1 MYRLYVFI
9 LFFPFLSFSQLNE
22 GDVLFKINNQPVYAE
37 EFIRVYN
44 KNIEL
49 IQDESQKDIDNYLE
63 LYINYKLKLSD
74 AYLKKLDE
82 KDSYKSELNKYSRQ
96 LKSSFLTDKI
106 SEEKLILEAYDRTKY
121 EVNVSHILIR
131 IDEGNNDTISS
142 YNKALNLRKNLLK
155 DSIESVIKSYHNGKD
170 IIIENLGYFSAFKM
184 IYKFE
189 NVAYSTKVG
198 EVSMPFRTRFGYHI
212 LKVNDKRVSLG
223 EITVGHIM
231 AYKNKAGAKERI
243 YSLYDSIDKGSNFES
258 LAKKYSE
265 DKNTSFKGGR
275 LNPFS
280 SGQLNSIEFE
290 DVAFSLNER
299 NEISLPVETKL
310 GWHIIKLYSKSKL
323 KPIEDM
329 KSVLSNK
336 IKRSSRASVIS
347 DSFYQ
352 MLLDKYEVNYDNKNL
367 EYFESIINDEY
378 FNNSW
383 SIPDNLDEDKIL
395 ITIRNRTY
403 SFLDFATYIDD
414 NQGKIKTKAKE
425 NAISSLY
432 IDFINNNILEMYK
445 SNLEDENKDYK
456 YILKEYKEGLLL
468 FDLMQEKIWNTA
480 SKDSVKMKE
489 FYELN
494 KSNYTSFD
502 EDKGEITGDYQDFL
516 ENNWIKKLRKDNL
529 IVINKRI
536 LKRIKKLL
544 ENNE

>member
-1 MYRLYVFI
+1 MYRLYLFI

-22 GDVLFKINNQPVYAE
+22 GDILFKINNQPVYAE
-37 EFIRVYN
+37 EFVRVYN

-49 IQDESQKDIDNYLE
+49 IKDESQKDIDNYLE

-74 AYLKKLDE
+74 AYLRKLDE

-106 SEEKLILEAYDRTKY
+106 SEERLILEAYDRTKH
-121 EVNVSHILIR
+121 ELNVSHILIR
-131 IDEGNNDTISS
+131 IDEGNNDTINS

-155 DSIESVIKSYHNGKD
+155 DSIESVIKTYHNGKD

-231 AYKNKAGAKERI
+231 AYKNKPGAKERI

-290 DVAFSLNER
+290 DMAFSLNER

-336 IKRSSRASVIS
+336 IKRSSRASIIS

-352 MLLDKYEVNYDNKNL
+352 MLLDKYEINYDNKNL

-383 SIPDNLDEDKIL
+383 SIPDDLDEDKIL
-395 ITIRNRTY
+395 ITIRNQTY

-414 NQGKIKTKAKE
+414 NQGKTKTKE
-425 NAISSLY
+425 NIISSLY
-432 IDFINNNILEMYK
+432 IDFINNSILEMYK
-445 SNLEDENKDYK
+445 SNLENENKDYK

-468 FDLMQEKIWNTA
+468 FDLMQEKIWNVA
-480 SKDSVKMKE
+480 SKDSIKMKE

-502 EDKGEITGDYQDFL
+502 EDKGEIIGDYQDFL

>member
-1 MYRLYVFI
+1 MYRLYVFVI
-9 LFFPFLSFSQLNE
+9 VFPFLSFSQLNE
-22 GDVLFKINNQPVYAE
+22 GDVLFKINNKPVYAE
-37 EFIRVYN
+37 EFVRVYN

-49 IQDESQKDIDNYLE
+49 IEDESQKDIDNYLE

-74 AYLKKLDE
+74 AYLRKLDE
-82 KDSYKSELNKYSRQ
+82 KDSYKTELNKYTRE
-96 LKSSFLTDKI
+96 LESSFLTDKI
-106 SEEKLILEAYDRTKY
+106 SEEKLISEAYERTKH

-131 IDEGNNDTISS
+131 IDEGNNDTINS
-142 YNKALNLRKNLLK
+142 YNKVLNLRKNLLNENI
-155 DSIESVIKSYHNGKD
+155 DSLIKTYHNGKD

-189 NVAYSTKVG
+189 NMAYNTNVG

-231 AYKNKAGAKERI
+231 AYKNKPGSKEKI
-243 YSLYDSIDKGSNFES
+243 YSLYDSINKGSTFES

-290 DVAFSLNER
+290 EIAFSLNEK
-299 NEISLPVETKL
+299 NKISLPVETKL

-336 IKRSSRASVIS
+336 IKRSSRASIIS

-352 MLLDKYEVNYDNKNL
+352 MLLYKYGINYDNKNL
-367 EYFESIINDEY
+367 KYFESIINNEY
-378 FNNSW
+378 FSNSW
-383 SIPDNLDEDKIL
+383 SIPDDLDEDKIL
-395 ITIRNRTY
+395 ITIRNQTY

-414 NQGKIKTKAKE
+414 NQGKTKTKAKE
-425 NAISSLY
+425 NIISSLY
-432 IDFINNNILEMYK
+432 KDFINNSMLEIYK
-445 SNLEDENKDYK
+445 SNLEMENKDYK
-456 YILKEYKEGLLL
+456 NILNEYKEGLLL
-468 FDLMQEKIWNTA
+468 FDLMQEKIWSVA
-480 SKDSVKMKE
+480 SKDSIKMKE

-494 KSNYTSFD
+494 KFNYTSFD
-502 EDKGEITGDYQDFL
+502 QEKVKIIGDYQDFL
-516 ENNWIKKLRKDNL
+516 ENNWINNLRKDNL
-529 IVINKRI
+529 IVVNKRI
-536 LKRIKKLL
+536 LKRVKKLL

>member
-1 MYRLYVFI
+1 MYRLYLFI

-22 GDVLFKINNQPVYAE
+22 GDILFKINNQPVYAE
-37 EFIRVYN
+37 EFVRVYN

-49 IQDESQKDIDNYLE
+49 IEDESQKDIDNYLE

-74 AYLKKLDE
+74 AYLRKLDE

-106 SEEKLILEAYDRTKY
+106 SEERLILEAYDRTKH
-121 EVNVSHILIR
+121 ELNVSHILIR
-131 IDEGNNDTISS
+131 IDEGNNDTINS

-155 DSIESVIKSYHNGKD
+155 DSIESVIKTYHNGKD

-231 AYKNKAGAKERI
+231 AYKNKPGAKERI

-290 DVAFSLNER
+290 DMAFSLNER

-336 IKRSSRASVIS
+336 IKRSSRASIIS

-352 MLLDKYEVNYDNKNL
+352 MLLDKYEINYDNKNL

-383 SIPDNLDEDKIL
+383 SIPDDLDEDKIL
-395 ITIRNRTY
+395 ITIRNQTY

-414 NQGKIKTKAKE
+414 NQGKTKTKE
-425 NAISSLY
+425 NIISSLY
-432 IDFINNNILEMYK
+432 IDFINNSILEMYK
-445 SNLEDENKDYK
+445 SNLENENKDYK

-468 FDLMQEKIWNTA
+468 FDLMQEKIWNVA
-480 SKDSVKMKE
+480 SKDSIKMKE

-502 EDKGEITGDYQDFL
+502 EDKGEIIGDYQDFL

>member
-1 MYRLYVFI
+1 MYRLYLFV
-9 LFFPFLSFSQLNE
+9 LFFPVIAFSQLNE
-22 GDVLFKINNQPVYAE
+22 GDVLFKINNQPIYAE
-37 EFIRVYN
+37 EFVRVYN

-49 IQDESQKDIDNYLE
+49 IKDESQKDIDNYLE

-74 AYLKKLDE
+74 AYLRKLDE
-82 KDSYKSELNKYSRQ
+82 KDSYKNELNKYSKQ

-106 SEEKLILEAYDRTKY
+106 TEEKLILEAYDRTKQ

-131 IDEGNNDTISS
+131 IDEGNNDTIKS
-142 YNKALNLRKNLLK
+142 YNKVLNLRASLLNNNI
-155 DSIESVIKSYHNGKD
+155 DSVINTYHNGKD

-184 IYKFE
+184 IYAFE
-189 NVAYSTKVG
+189 NVAYRTRVG
-198 EVSMPFRTRFGYHI
+198 EVSMPFRTQFGYHI
-212 LKVNDKRVSLG
+212 LKVNDKRTSLG
-223 EITVGHIM
+223 EVTVGHIM
-231 AYKNKAGAKERI
+231 VSKKKPGAKEKI
-243 YSLYDSIDKGSNFES
+243 YSLYDSIAKGSNFES
-258 LAKKYSE
+258 LAKKYSD

-275 LNPFS
+275 LNSFS

-290 DVAFSLNER
+290 DMAFSLNER

-336 IKRSSRASVIS
+336 IKRSSRASIIS

-352 MLLDKYEVNYDNKNL
+352 MLLDKYEINYDNKNL
-367 EYFESIINDEY
+367 EYFESIINDQY

-383 SIPDNLDEDKIL
+383 SIPDDLDEDKIL
-395 ITIRNRTY
+395 ITIRNQTY

-414 NQGKIKTKAKE
+414 NQGKTKTKTKE
-425 NAISSLY
+425 NIISSLY
-432 IDFINNNILEMYK
+432 IDFINNSILEMYK
-445 SNLEDENKDYK
+445 SNLENENKDYK

-468 FDLMQEKIWNTA
+468 FDLMQEKIWNVA
-480 SKDSVKMKE
+480 SKDSIKMKE

-502 EDKGEITGDYQDFL
+502 EDKGEIIGDYQDFL

-529 IVINKRI
+529 IVVNKRI
-536 LKRIKKLL
+536 LKRVKKLL

>member
-367 EYFESIINDEY
+367 EYFESIINDKY
-378 FNNSW
+378 LNNSW

-425 NAISSLY
+425 NTISSLY

>member
-1 MYRLYVFI
+1 
-9 LFFPFLSFSQLNE
+9 
-22 GDVLFKINNQPVYAE
+22 
-37 EFIRVYN
+37 
-44 KNIEL
+44 
-49 IQDESQKDIDNYLE
+49 
-63 LYINYKLKLSD
+63 
-74 AYLKKLDE
+74 
-82 KDSYKSELNKYSRQ
+82 
-96 LKSSFLTDKI
+96 
-106 SEEKLILEAYDRTKY
+106 
-121 EVNVSHILIR
+121 
-131 IDEGNNDTISS
+131 
-142 YNKALNLRKNLLK
+142 
-155 DSIESVIKSYHNGKD
+155 
-170 IIIENLGYFSAFKM
+170 M

-231 AYKNKAGAKERI
+231 VYKNKPGAKERI

-290 DVAFSLNER
+290 DMAFSLNER

-336 IKRSSRASVIS
+336 IKRSSRASIIS

-352 MLLDKYEVNYDNKNL
+352 MLLDKYEINYDNKNL

-383 SIPDNLDEDKIL
+383 SIPDDLDEDKIL
-395 ITIRNRTY
+395 ITIRNQTY

-414 NQGKIKTKAKE
+414 NQGKTKTKE
-425 NAISSLY
+425 NIISSLY
-432 IDFINNNILEMYK
+432 IDFINNSILEMYK
-445 SNLEDENKDYK
+445 SNLENENKDYK

-468 FDLMQEKIWNTA
+468 FDLMQEKIWNVA
-480 SKDSVKMKE
+480 SKDSIKMKE

-502 EDKGEITGDYQDFL
+502 EDKGEIIGDYQDFL

>member
-1 MYRLYVFI
+1 MYRLYIFLVA
-9 LFFPFLSFSQLNE
+9 FPLISFSQINE
-22 GDVLFKINNQPVYAE
+22 GDVLFKINNQPVLAE

-49 IQDESQKDIDNYLE
+49 IEDKSQKDIDNYLE

-74 AYLKKLDE
+74 AYLRKLDQ
-82 KDSYKSELNKYSRQ
+82 KDTYKSELNKYSRQ
-96 LKSSFLTDKI
+96 LESSFLTDKKT
-106 SEEKLILEAYDRTKY
+106 EEKLILEAYDRTKQ

-131 IDEGNNDTISS
+131 IDEDNNDTINI
-142 YNKALNLRKNLLK
+142 YNRVLNLRRSLLK
-155 DSIESVIKSYHNGKD
+155 NNIDSLIETYHNGKD

-189 NVAYSTKVG
+189 NIAYNTKVG

-212 LKVNDKRVSLG
+212 LKVNDKRPSLG

-231 AYKNKAGAKERI
+231 TYKNKQGAKEKI
-243 YSLYDSIDKGSNFES
+243 YSLYDSIYNGSNFEL

-265 DKNTSFKGGR
+265 DKNTSYKGGR

-280 SGQLNSIEFE
+280 SGQLNSPEFE
-290 DVAFSLNER
+290 NMAFSLKDQ
-299 NEISLPVETKL
+299 NEISLPFETKI
-310 GWHIIKLYSKSKL
+310 GWHIIKFYSKSKL
-323 KPIEDM
+323 KPIEEM
-329 KSVLSNK
+329 KPILSNK
-336 IKRSSRASVIS
+336 IKRNSRSTIIS

-352 MLLDKYEVNYDNKNL
+352 MLLDKYDINYNNKNL
-367 EYFESIINDEY
+367 KYFEPMINQEY

-383 SIPDNLDEDKIL
+383 IIPDNLDKDSIL
-395 ITIRNRTY
+395 IIIRNKTY
-403 SFLDFATYIDD
+403 SFLDFATYIYE
-414 NQGKIKTKAKE
+414 NQGKTKSQIKE
-425 NAISSLY
+425 NVINSLY
-432 IDFINNNILEMYK
+432 KEFINNNLIEIYK

-468 FDLMQEKIWNTA
+468 FDLMQEKIWNVA
-480 SKDSVKMKE
+480 SKDSIKMKE

-502 EDKGEITGDYQDFL
+502 EDKGEIIGDYQDFL
-516 ENNWIKKLRKDNL
+516 ENIWIKKLRAENS
-529 IVINKRI
+529 IVVNKRV
-536 LKRIKKLL
+536 LRRIKKIL

>member
-1 MYRLYVFI
+1 MYRLYVFV
-9 LFFPFLSFSQLNE
+9 LFFPVIAFSQLNE

-37 EFIRVYN
+37 EFVRVYN

-49 IQDESQKDIDNYLE
+49 IEDESQKDIDNYLE

-74 AYLKKLDE
+74 AYLRKLDE

-106 SEEKLILEAYDRTKY
+106 SEERLILEAYDRTKH
-121 EVNVSHILIR
+121 ELNVSHILIR
-131 IDEGNNDTISS
+131 IDEGNNDTINS

-155 DSIESVIKSYHNGKD
+155 DSIESVIKTYHNGKD

-231 AYKNKAGAKERI
+231 AYKNKPGAKERI

-290 DVAFSLNER
+290 DMAFSLNER

-336 IKRSSRASVIS
+336 IKRSSRASIIS
-347 DSFYQ
+347 DSF
-352 MLLDKYEVNYDNKNL
+352 LSNV
-367 EYFESIINDEY
+367 
-378 FNNSW
+378 
-383 SIPDNLDEDKIL
+383 
-395 ITIRNRTY
+395 IR
-403 SFLDFATYIDD
+403 
-414 NQGKIKTKAKE
+414 
-425 NAISSLY
+425 
-432 IDFINNNILEMYK
+432 
-445 SNLEDENKDYK
+445 
-456 YILKEYKEGLLL
+456 
-468 FDLMQEKIWNTA
+468 
-480 SKDSVKMKE
+480 
-489 FYELN
+489 
-494 KSNYTSFD
+494 
-502 EDKGEITGDYQDFL
+502 
-516 ENNWIKKLRKDNL
+516 
-529 IVINKRI
+529 
-536 LKRIKKLL
+536 
-544 ENNE
+544 

>member
-1 MYRLYVFI
+1 MYRLYLFI
-9 LFFPFLSFSQLNE
+9 LVFPLITFSQIN
-22 GDVLFKINNQPVYAE
+22 DQDILFEINNQPVYAE

-49 IQDESQKDIDNYLE
+49 INDESQKDIDNYLE

-74 AYLKKLDE
+74 AYLRKLDQ

-106 SEEKLILEAYDRTKY
+106 TEEKLILEAYGRTKQ
-121 EVNVSHILIR
+121 EVNISHILIR
-131 IDEGNNDTISS
+131 INEDNNDTIKA
-142 YNKALNLRKNLLK
+142 YNKVLNLRASLLN
-155 DSIESVIKSYHNGKD
+155 DSIDSVINTYHNGKD

-189 NVAYSTKVG
+189 NVAYSTKIG

-223 EITVGHIM
+223 EVTVGHIM
-231 AYKNKAGAKERI
+231 IYKNKPGAREKI
-243 YSLYDSIDKGSNFES
+243 YSLYDSIAKGSNFES

-265 DKNTSFKGGR
+265 DKNTSFKGGK
-275 LNPFS
+275 LNSFS

-290 DVAFSLNER
+290 DMAFSLNDK
-299 NEISLPVETKL
+299 NEISSPIETKL

-336 IKRSSRASVIS
+336 IKRSSRSSIIS

-352 MLLDKYEVNYDNKNL
+352 MLLDKYEINYDNNNL
-367 EYFESIINDEY
+367 KYFESIINDEY
-378 FNNSW
+378 FKNSW
-383 SIPDNLDEDKIL
+383 LIPDDLNQNNNL
-395 ITIRNRTY
+395 ITIGNRTY
-403 SFLDFATYIDD
+403 NFLDFATYISE
-414 NQGKIKTKAKE
+414 NQGKIKSKDKE
-425 NAISSLY
+425 NIVFLLY
-432 IDFINNNILEMYK
+432 KEFINSSIVEMYK
-445 SNLEDENKDYK
+445 SNLENENKDYK

-468 FDLMQEKIWNTA
+468 FDLMQEKIWNVA
-480 SKDSVKMKE
+480 SKDSIKMKK
-489 FYELN
+489 FYESN

-502 EDKGEITGDYQDFL
+502 EDKGKIIGDYQDFL
-516 ENNWIKKLRKDNL
+516 ENNWLNKLRKDNV
-529 IVINKRI
+529 IVTNKRI
-536 LKRIKKLL
+536 LKRIKKIL

>member
-1 MYRLYVFI
+1 MYRLYIFLVA
-9 LFFPFLSFSQLNE
+9 FPLISFSQINE
-22 GDVLFKINNQPVYAE
+22 GDVLFKINNQPVLAE

-49 IQDESQKDIDNYLE
+49 IEDESQKDIDNYLE

-74 AYLKKLDE
+74 AYLRKLDE

-106 SEEKLILEAYDRTKY
+106 SEERLILEAYDRTKH
-121 EVNVSHILIR
+121 ELNVSHILIR
-131 IDEGNNDTISS
+131 IDEGNNDTINS

-155 DSIESVIKSYHNGKD
+155 DSIESVIKTYHNGKD

-231 AYKNKAGAKERI
+231 AYKNKPGAKERI

-290 DVAFSLNER
+290 DMAFSLNER

-336 IKRSSRASVIS
+336 IKRSSRASIIS

-352 MLLDKYEVNYDNKNL
+352 MLLDKYEINYDNKNL

-383 SIPDNLDEDKIL
+383 SIPDDLDEDKIL
-395 ITIRNRTY
+395 ITIRNQTY

-414 NQGKIKTKAKE
+414 NQGKTKTKE
-425 NAISSLY
+425 NIISSLY
-432 IDFINNNILEMYK
+432 IDFINNSILEMYK
-445 SNLEDENKDYK
+445 SNLENENKDYK

-468 FDLMQEKIWNTA
+468 FDLMQEKIWNVA
-480 SKDSVKMKE
+480 SKDSIKMKE

-502 EDKGEITGDYQDFL
+502 EDKGEIIGDYQDFL